1 MSVSPVPL
9 LSVTEP
15 SRPDAGYRGHPL
27 FALGFRPFYLL
38 AAAFGVFAI
47 AAWALQY
54 AGWWQPAAQPWMGAM
69 AWHAHEMVFGF
80 SAAVVVGFLFTAGK
94 NWTGLQT
101 PQGAALAALAGTW
114 LAARVLMWTGPA
126 WAAIVVDVAFLPLC
140 SLSFYRLLRRA
151 KNRRNMGLAAALGV
165 LGALNL
171 GFDVAVVSG
180 HFGLALQFA
189 DAAAGLIVVFVTVIG
204 GRVIPMFTAN
214 AIPGVRI
221 RHVPAVERAV
231 VALTLA
237 AIAAHAT
244 MAPALVIVPLA
255 VAAAVAQGIR
265 LAGWDPLRTWRKPI
279 VAILHLAYAFLPI
292 GFLLLAGAALGWLD
306 RSTALH
312 ALTVGVI
319 GCAILAM
326 ITRTALGH
334 TGRRLETGH
343 LEHLAYLFIVLSAV
357 VRVALPLW
365 LPALKPQAVAWAG
378 ALWVAAFLCYL
389 VKYTPYL
396 LRRRVDGREG

>member
-1 MSVSPVPL
+1 MSVLLPISP
-9 LSVTEP
+9 P
-15 SRPDAGYRGHPL
+15 SRPDAGYRGLPV

-38 AAAFGVFAI
+38 AAAFGALAVP
-47 AAWALQY
+47 AWVALY
-54 AGWWQPAAQPWMGAM
+54 LGWWQPAAQPWMGTM

-80 SAAVVVGFLFTAGK
+80 AAAVVVGFLFTAGK

-101 PQGAALAALAGTW
+101 PQGTWLATLAGTW
-114 LAARVLMWTGPA
+114 LAARILMWAGPA
-126 WAAIVVDVAFLPLC
+126 WAAIAVDAAFLPLC
-140 SLSFYRLLRRA
+140 SFSFYRLLRRA
-151 KNRRNMGLAAALGV
+151 RNQRNMGLAIALGV

-171 GFDVAVVSG
+171 AFDLAMASG
-180 HFGLALQFA
+180 HPGLAFQMA
-189 DAAAGLIVVFVTVIG
+189 DAATGLVIVFVTVIG

-214 AIPGVRI
+214 GVPGVRI
-221 RHVPAVERAV
+221 RRMATVERAV
-231 VALTLA
+231 IALTLLAIVAHASMVSPLATTLLALGA
-237 AIAAHAT
+237 AAAH
-244 MAPALVIVPLA
+244 
-255 VAAAVAQGIR
+255 GIR

-292 GFLLLAGAALGWLD
+292 GFLLIAGAALGWLD

-319 GCAILAM
+319 GCAIMAM

-343 LEHLAYLFIVLSAV
+343 LEHLAYACIVLSAL

-365 LPALKPQAVAWAG
+365 LPALKAEAVAGAG

-396 LRRRVDGREG
+396 LQVRVDGRDG